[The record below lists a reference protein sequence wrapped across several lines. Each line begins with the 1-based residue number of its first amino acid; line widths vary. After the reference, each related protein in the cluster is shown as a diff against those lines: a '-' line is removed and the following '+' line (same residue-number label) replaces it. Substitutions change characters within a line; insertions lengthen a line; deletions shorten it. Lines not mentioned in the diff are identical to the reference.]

1 MVKTMTVAEEN
12 VETEEYLDLNEF
24 TPLEREIILDFNLL
38 DDEEKTRV
46 LLFAAQLA
54 ASH

>member
-1 MVKTMTVAEEN
+1 MEKTMIVTTN
-12 VETEEYLDLNEF
+12 DVETGEYLDLNKF
-24 TPLEREIILDFNLL
+24 TPLEREIILDFDLL

-54 ASH
+54 TNH